1 MNEQAIGPA
10 PLESRLEE
18 LENRLAFQD
27 DTIEDLNRLVARQ
40 DREILELKLKLT
52 QVAERLKDFDEAIGG
67 GGAHAAGFE
76 VPPHY

>member
-10 PLESRLEE
+10 LLESRREE

-52 QVAERLKDFDEAIGG
+52 QMAERLKDFAEAIGG
-67 GGAHAAGFE
+67 GGDAAGFE